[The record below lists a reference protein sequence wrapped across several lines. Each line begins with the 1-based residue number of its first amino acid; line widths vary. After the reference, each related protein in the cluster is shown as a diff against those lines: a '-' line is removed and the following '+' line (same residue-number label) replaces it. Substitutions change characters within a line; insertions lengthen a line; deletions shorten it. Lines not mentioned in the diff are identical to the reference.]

1 MQDVAERD
9 PGQDGASEQLKTAH
23 RRRKPA
29 RTRPE
34 SAVLAAVMEGLG
46 PEADLRLFRN
56 NCGVAEFHGV
66 KVRYGLLVGS
76 SDLIGILAPSGRLIS
91 LECKSE
97 TGRLTDEQEKWLR
110 MVRRMGGF
118 ACVVRSVSD
127 ARDALKRARA
137 GASE

>member
-1 MQDVAERD
+1 
-9 PGQDGASEQLKTAH
+9 
-23 RRRKPA
+23 
-29 RTRPE
+29 
-34 SAVLAAVMEGLG
+34 MEGLG
-46 PEADLRLFRN
+46 LEADLRLFRN
-56 NCGVAEFHGV
+56 NVGVAEFYGS

-97 TGRLTDEQEKWLR
+97 TGRLTDEQDKWLR

-118 ACVVRSVSD
+118 ACVVRSVAE
-127 ARDALKRARA
+127 ARAALKRARE